1 MLSPDRFKS
10 VGLIAVLL
18 VAGCSDNTETLE
30 GEIDITRAPAGS
42 VNIYRDTF
50 GVPHL
55 YAEREEDGFWGH
67 GYTTAE
73 DHLEGVLIF
82 YLYLKGELAKAF
94 GPGHVDFKN
103 VSVRSL
109 PPGVSLPLGEIDDT
123 VASDLAAKRW
133 RHLED
138 ARQNFSTLDPQL
150 QSNLRAYIEG
160 VERYMADHP
169 ELVPDWA
176 PELEPALPLA
186 GASVINLSD
195 SFEACGPAIAAA
207 QTGSSG
213 LDGSN
218 VWAFPAERMKE
229 NAAVYLSDSH
239 GVIEWP
245 YGTFLSPARINAG
258 AMDAWLLDVP
268 GMVLGIKGHSRDHAW
283 GWAEGPRRPSD
294 CIVLETM
301 EDDPAAYLYDG
312 EPQKMHVQA
321 YTVEVKGE
329 EPISGFFEYT
339 HHNGVLSPV
348 VHREGTTAYAVSAAY
363 MQRAGFAH
371 QRFREMFLATDHESM
386 REALAAVEIYPANL
400 VYAGSDGSITYIR
413 PGRIPIRPE
422 GSDGLQ
428 PVDGNTSAGAW
439 RGIHQVDDLVQVT
452 NPSQKYLVN
461 NNVSPDRMFRD
472 PFFRAGD
479 YPPDFAF
486 DGWTGSRQ
494 RRAIDLFEGD
504 TKFSFE
510 DALSFVMDVFVMG
523 SDEWGGV
530 FRRAAQKNPDI
541 LGQQD
546 GGFDSFLDSL
556 ASFDGHFS
564 PGSRGALYHA
574 LVRERLRGGPEET
587 AEAIESA
594 VNQGQ
599 AVSDEQQTHLLSL
612 AVGAYEEVRDRLGGL
627 EKTFGDVFRIGRGG
641 ASAPSRG
648 FSLYPLAGDRANT
661 VAVPLWSAGYSG
673 PDEGGLRWSGG
684 GSRHPFL
691 VQFTK
696 PIRSYSLAVYGASDD
711 PNSPHFSDQ
720 SVRVAG
726 DGLHSNFFEPSELAS
741 AVESARTIETR
752 LSGGPTTE

>member
-1 MLSPDRFKS
+1 MPSRDLCASI
-10 VGLIAVLL
+10 GLIIVLL
-18 VAGCSDNTETLE
+18 VAGCSENTEKLAAASE
-30 GEIDITRAPAGS
+30 ITRAPAGS

-67 GYTTAE
+67 GYTAAE
-73 DHLEGVLIF
+73 DHLEGVLIY
-82 YLYLKGELAKAF
+82 YLSLKGELAKAF

-103 VSVRSL
+103 VGVRSV
-109 PPGVSLPLGEIDDT
+109 PPGVSLPLGEIEDT
-123 VASDLAAKRW
+123 VASDIAARQW

-138 ARQNFSTLDPQL
+138 ARLNFSALDPQL
-150 QSNLRAYIEG
+150 QRNMTAYIEG
-160 VERYMADHP
+160 FERYMDDHP

-186 GASVINLSD
+186 GASSIMLID
-195 SFEACGPAIAAA
+195 SLQTCGPAIAIA

-213 LDGSN
+213 IDGSN
-218 VWAFPAERMKE
+218 VWAFPADRMRE
-229 NAAVYLSDSH
+229 NAAVFLSDSH

-301 EDDPAAYLYDG
+301 KDDPAAYLYDG
-312 EPQKMHVQA
+312 KPQKMHVQA

-329 EPISGFFEYT
+329 EAISGVFEYT

-348 VHREGTTAYAVSAAY
+348 VHREDTTAYAVSAAY
-363 MQRAGFAH
+363 MQRAGFSH
-371 QRFREMFLATDHESM
+371 QQFREMLLATDHQSM
-386 REALAAVEIYPANL
+386 RKALAAVEIYPANL

-428 PVDGNTSAGAW
+428 PVDGNTSTGAW
-439 RGIHQVDDLVQVT
+439 RGIHPVDDLVQVT
-452 NPSQKYLVN
+452 NPPQKYLVN
-461 NNVSPDRMFRD
+461 NNVSPDTMFRD
-472 PFFRAGD
+472 SFFKAED

-486 DGWTGSRQ
+486 DGQIGSRQ

-510 DALSFVMDVFVMG
+510 MALAFVVDVFVVG
-523 SDEWGGV
+523 SDKWGGV

-541 LGQQD
+541 LGRQD
-546 GGFDSFLDSL
+546 GGFDGFLESL

-587 AEAIESA
+587 AVAIEA
-594 VNQGQ
+594 AIHQGR
-599 AVSDEQQTHLLSL
+599 ALSGEQRLHLLAL

-627 EKTFGDVFRIGRGG
+627 DSTFGDVFRIGRGG

-648 FSLYPLAGDRANT
+648 FSLYPLAGDPANT
-661 VAVPLWSAGYSG
+661 IAIPLWSAGYSG
-673 PDEGGLRWSGG
+673 PDEDGLRWSGG

-696 PIRSYSLAVYGASDD
+696 PIRSYSLAVFGASDD
-711 PNSPHFSDQ
+711 PNSPHYSDQ

-726 DGLHSNFFEPSELAS
+726 EGLHSNFFEPAELKS
-741 AVESARTIETR
+741 AVESVRTVETG
-752 LSGGPTTE
+752 LSRGPATE